1 MAAGEIENY
10 TEKLRT
16 AGLDTSR
23 ADEELLG
30 IVSSAED
37 AASRA
42 STAAGPDKFGSKF
55 RDGPEGFDNVMDS
68 INDAT
73 RNIATSFRR
82 MSRGQYKAADA
93 FDKGEQAG
101 TENFD
106 RLV

>member
-16 AGLDTSR
+16 AGLDTSM
-23 ADEELLG
+23 ADEALLG
-30 IVSSAED
+30 LVTDAED
-37 AASRA
+37 AADRA
-42 STAAGPDKFGSKF
+42 SIAAGPDKFGSKF

-68 INDAT
+68 INEAT

-82 MSRGQYKAADA
+82 MSRGQYQAADA
-93 FDKGEQAG
+93 IDVGEQAG